1 MRIALFQPDIPQNAG
16 AVFRLGTCLG
26 IPIDIIEPCGFILDD
41 RRLKR
46 VVMDY
51 GTGADIE
58 RHASWETWQTARHSS
73 RILLLTTQ
81 GTDHYTDFNF
91 QDSDTLLLG
100 RESAGVPA
108 EVHAAADARLIVPM
122 AQGARSLNVVTA
134 AAMVIGEAI
143 RQTGGFDRAV
153 T

>member
-1 MRIALFQPDIPQNAG
+1 
-16 AVFRLGTCLG
+16 
-26 IPIDIIEPCGFILDD
+26 
-41 RRLKR
+41 
-46 VVMDY
+46 MDY